1 MLKKLPKSESL
12 FDLDDGRT
20 RFYIRYSKRHSRNS
34 AFYGLRKVDLNL
46 LEGRCGVLCFLWDD
60 QSEPL
65 FVPFAEFEEVFAAL
79 RPANDGQYK
88 VQVYEQGKGTEL
100 YIANAGRFNVESYL
114 GWSSLKSFVRKPTV
128 VVPELNHCQV
138 QTLLG
143 GIGVAKGFDI
153 WIPTVDRR
161 KLDWRLTSSFE
172 CVKSLPA
179 SLVTI
184 MTVVEEI
191 DVIWLERGRN
201 RPAALFEVEYT
212 TPIYSGLLRLNDVR
226 LLLPTDN
233 MRLGIVSND
242 ERKAVFVRQLNRPT
256 FKASGLTEV
265 CTFLEY
271 ANVYGWHERMRPREG
286 LHA

>member
-1 MLKKLPKSESL
+1 
-12 FDLDDGRT
+12 
-20 RFYIRYSKRHSRNS
+20 
-34 AFYGLRKVDLNL
+34 
-46 LEGRCGVLCFLWDD
+46 
-60 QSEPL
+60 
-65 FVPFAEFEEVFAAL
+65 
-79 RPANDGQYK
+79 
-88 VQVYEQGKGTEL
+88 
-100 YIANAGRFNVESYL
+100 
-114 GWSSLKSFVRKPTV
+114 
-128 VVPELNHCQV
+128 VPELNHCQV
-138 QTLLG
+138 QTILG

-153 WIPTVDRR
+153 WIPTVDRS

-172 CVKSLPA
+172 CVKSLPV
-179 SLVTI
+179 SLVPI

-212 TPIYSGLLRLNDVR
+212 TPIYSGLLRLNDVH

-242 ERKAVFVRQLNRPT
+242 ERKSVFVRQLNRPT

-271 ANVYGWHERMRPREG
+271 ANVYGWHERMRPRER